1 MGLPKWYVRCFERS
15 QEDSAM
21 ELKGRVAV
29 VTGAGSG
36 IGRAMSERFAA
47 AGMHLVLADIEA
59 EPLAEV
65 AGALQEQGCEVEAER
80 LDVRDSAAL
89 EALAQRCFSRFGG
102 AHVLCNNA
110 GVASGGP
117 VWEISEQDWDWVIGV
132 NLVAVVHGIRA
143 FVPKMIASGDPG
155 HVVNTAS
162 IAGLTCPAFMSPY
175 TVTKHAVVALSENLQ
190 SDLAVSGASIG
201 VSVLCPGWVRTRIH
215 ESDRNHPA
223 GETVDAGEELAVMRE
238 LVDGFIAGGI
248 DPAIVAEQVH
258 DAVVGGRFWIRT
270 HPEMEPM
277 VAKRCEAI
285 IAGELPPAM
294 LPTDI
299 K

>member
-1 MGLPKWYVRCFERS
+1 MDLE
-15 QEDSAM
+15 
-21 ELKGRVAV
+21 GRVAV

-36 IGRAMSERFAA
+36 IGRAMAERFAA
-47 AGMHLVLADIEA
+47 AGMHLALADIES
-59 EPLAEV
+59 EPLADV
-65 AGALQEQGCEVEAER
+65 ADALREQGCEVETER

-89 EALAQRCFSRFGG
+89 EALAEACFSRFGG

-117 VWEISEQDWDWVIGV
+117 VWEISEQDWDWVVGV

-143 FVPKMIASGDPG
+143 FVPKMIASGEPG

-175 TVTKHAVVALSENLQ
+175 NVTKHAVVALTDTLR
-190 SDLAVSGASIG
+190 SDLAMNGAPIG

-215 ESDRNHPA
+215 ESDRNRPGGA
-223 GETVDAGEELAVMRE
+223 AVDEGEELTMMRE
-238 LVDGFIAGGI
+238 LVDGFIASGV
-248 DPAIVAEQVH
+248 DPAGVADQVC
-258 DAVVGGRFWIRT
+258 DAVVNDRFWIRT

-285 IAGELPPAM
+285 IAGDPPPPM

>member
-1 MGLPKWYVRCFERS
+1 M
-15 QEDSAM
+15 D
-21 ELKGRVAV
+21 LKGRVAV

-36 IGRAMSERFAA
+36 IGRAMAERFAT
-47 AGMHLVLADIEA
+47 AGMKLALADIEA
-59 EPLAEV
+59 EPLAAV
-65 AGALQEQGCEVEAER
+65 AGALRDQGCEVEATR

-89 EALAQRCFSRFGG
+89 EALAERCFSRFGG

-143 FVPKMIASGDPG
+143 FVPKMIASGEPG

-162 IAGLTCPAFMSPY
+162 IAGLTCPAFMSHY
-175 TVTKHAVVALSENLQ
+175 TVTKHAVVALSDTLRNDLVL
-190 SDLAVSGASIG
+190 SDASIG

-215 ESDRNHPA
+215 ESDRNRPG
-223 GETVDAGEELAVMRE
+223 GEAADVGEELSVMRE
-238 LVDGFIAGGI
+238 LVEGFIAGGI
-248 DPAIVAEQVH
+248 DPADVAEQVH
-258 DAVVGGRFWIRT
+258 DAVVNGRFWIRT
-270 HPEMEPM
+270 HPDMEPLI
-277 VAKRCEAI
+277 AKRCQAI
-285 IAGELPPAM
+285 IAGEPPPPM
-294 LPTDI
+294 LPTEI